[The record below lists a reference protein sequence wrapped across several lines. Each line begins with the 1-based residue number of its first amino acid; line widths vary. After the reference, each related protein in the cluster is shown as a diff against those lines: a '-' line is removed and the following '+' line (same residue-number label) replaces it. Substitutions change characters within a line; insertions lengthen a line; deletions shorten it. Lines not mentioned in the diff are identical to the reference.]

1 MVQNFIVRYIHLMSI
16 SLDVEHAVASRY
28 SDAAQTQV
36 PELCCP
42 VTYDPQ
48 YLQIIPDEI
57 KERDYG
63 CGNPSEFVREGDRVL
78 DLGSGGGKICYIAAQ
93 IVGPKGRVIGV
104 DMNDEMLALA
114 EKYRG
119 AISEK
124 LGYSNVEFHKGRI
137 QELSPLLAE
146 KSVDVVLSNCVLNL
160 VRPEDKNQLFAEM
173 FRVVADGGRVAISD
187 IVSDVDVP
195 EELQRNPEL
204 WSGCISGAFREDK
217 FLKAFVTA
225 GFHQAKI
232 VKRDETPW
240 RVEQGIEFRAVT
252 VLAFKDEAGAQAE
265 PCCCS

>member
-1 MVQNFIVRYIHLMSI
+1 MSI
-16 SLDVEHAVASRY
+16 SLDLEHAVTSRY

-48 YLQIIPDEI
+48 YLQIIPGEI

-63 CGNPSEFVREGDRVL
+63 CGNPAEFVREGDRVL

-114 EKYRG
+114 EKYRS
-119 AISEK
+119 AISET

-137 QELSPLLAE
+137 QELSPLLAD

-160 VRPEDKNQLFAEM
+160 VRPEDKEQLFAEM
-173 FRVVADGGRVAISD
+173 FRVVTDGGRVAISD

-195 EELQRNPEL
+195 EEMQRNPEL
-204 WSGCISGAFREDK
+204 WSGCISGAFQEDR
-217 FLKAFVTA
+217 FLQAFENA
-225 GFHQAKI
+225 GFHQAKM
-232 VKRDETPW
+232 VKRDEAPW
-240 RVEQGIEFRAVT
+240 QVVQGIEFRAVT
-252 VLAFKDEAGAQAE
+252 VLAFKDEAGAKAE
-265 PCCCS
+265 MCCC